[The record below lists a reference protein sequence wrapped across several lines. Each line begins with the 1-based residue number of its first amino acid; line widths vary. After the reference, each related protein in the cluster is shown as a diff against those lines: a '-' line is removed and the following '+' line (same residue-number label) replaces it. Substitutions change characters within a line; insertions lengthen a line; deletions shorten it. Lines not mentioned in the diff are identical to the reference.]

1 MIDDLFQTLG
11 EVLSRTGV
19 TEPVD
24 RRKLQIEKYDDV
36 LYADGLDY
44 ALIGHTMN
52 GGTIKA
58 VYDYW
63 RCVEWFAHT
72 GPMTRVAAVEYVDF
86 NVTGA
91 FVGPQTPIFVE
102 TFDADWEE
110 ESPPTQTEPSPVDAE
125 ASTDNNVAKEV

>member
-1 MIDDLFQTLG
+1 MQMDIPKEVKMIDDLFQTLG

-24 RRKLQIEKYDDV
+24 RRKLRVEKYDDV

-44 ALIGHTMN
+44 ALIGHTMT
-52 GGTIKA
+52 GSGVPRGAIIA

-72 GPMTRVAAVEYVDF
+72 GPMTRVSAVEYVDF

-91 FVGPQTPIFVE
+91 FVGPQTPIFIE

-110 ESPPTQTEPSPVDAE
+110 E
-125 ASTDNNVAKEV
+125 

>member
-19 TEPVD
+19 NEPVD
-24 RRKLQIEKYDDV
+24 RRKLQVEKYDDV

-44 ALIGHTMN
+44 ALIGHTMT
-52 GGTIKA
+52 GSTIKA

-72 GPMTRVAAVEYVDF
+72 GPMTRVSAVEYVDF

-102 TFDADWEE
+102 IFDADWEE
-110 ESPPTQTEPSPVDAE
+110 E
-125 ASTDNNVAKEV
+125 

>member
-1 MIDDLFQTLG
+1 MQMDIPKEVKMIDDLFQTLG

-19 TEPVD
+19 NEPVD
-24 RRKLQIEKYDDV
+24 RRKLQVEKYDDV

-44 ALIGHTMN
+44 ALIGHTMT
-52 GGTIKA
+52 GSTIKA

-72 GPMTRVAAVEYVDF
+72 GPMTRVSAVEYVDF

-102 TFDADWEE
+102 IFDADWEE
-110 ESPPTQTEPSPVDAE
+110 E
-125 ASTDNNVAKEV
+125 

>member
-11 EVLSRTGV
+11 EVLSRTGLN
-19 TEPVD
+19 EPVD
-24 RRKLQIEKYDDV
+24 SRKLQIEKYDDV

-44 ALIGHTMN
+44 ALIGHTM
-52 GGTIKA
+52 GGETVRA

-63 RCVEWFAHT
+63 RCVDWFVHT

-91 FVGPQTPIFVE
+91 FVGPQTPVFVE
-102 TFDADWEE
+102 TFDA
-110 ESPPTQTEPSPVDAE
+110 
-125 ASTDNNVAKEV
+125 NKED